1 MSKTIISIE
10 NILTLSPMGCIK
22 DRPLVFSSKVDKFP
36 LCKGNTGD
44 SRLTATGIPLTPFG
58 KGETLNSF

>member
-22 DRPLVFSSKVDKFP
+22 DKPLGVLQDPNSIFQ
-36 LCKGNTGD
+36 LTQNTIRHQL
-44 SRLTATGIPLTPFG
+44 S
-58 KGETLNSF
+58 